1 MSFNRIYSSL
11 ACVPFKTI
19 NIHIASSSM
28 LVGKFIG
35 TICQYNLIPN
45 IGSAFNVICICHYS
59 PIPVRLLPTR
69 ESSLNKMRTITII
82 FYIAPISLYLLAA
95 TLPAPSSYL
104 FGLENMHF
112 RHRLAQGFF

>member
-1 MSFNRIYSSL
+1 
-11 ACVPFKTI
+11 
-19 NIHIASSSM
+19 M

-82 FYIAPISLYLLAA
+82 FILLNYRKCFLKHLITISHYRKQ
-95 TLPAPSSYL
+95 S
-104 FGLENMHF
+104 N
-112 RHRLAQGFF
+112 